1 MARGNETKKGD
12 TIIKSFRLFFS
23 RHRNHARL
31 AIFALLPGVGRRSDI
46 HLNIISRNLTRRQI
60 LKNGRTI
67 LESFPR
73 VIFVKLSLS
82 LSYSSPIRSNE
93 RRKKGRSQITRM
105 QTHLRFPPKTKSQNK
120 TKGGK
125 REGNH
130 CPHLTLRSREIKDQ
144 TRKFVFVLTRAYIT
158 KDSQKMFR
166 RVYRAGHLNMHNKIV
181 VEIAPITRILHILQK

>member
-12 TIIKSFRLFFS
+12 TIIKSFRLFIS

-46 HLNIISRNLTRRQI
+46 HLNIVSRNLTRRQI

-67 LESFPR
+67 LESFPL

-82 LSYSSPIRSNE
+82 LSYPSPIRSND
-93 RRKKGRSQITRM
+93 RRKKRKKSNYTHADTPPIPPQDKKSKQTKRGR
-105 QTHLRFPPKTKSQNK
+105 
-120 TKGGK
+120 

-130 CPHLTLRSREIKDQ
+130 CPHLTLRWREIKDQ
-144 TRKFVFVLTRAYIT
+144 TVCLRADRCTY
-158 KDSQKMFR
+158 
-166 RVYRAGHLNMHNKIV
+166 NKG
-181 VEIAPITRILHILQK
+181 

>member
-12 TIIKSFRLFFS
+12 TIIKSFRLFIS

-46 HLNIISRNLTRRQI
+46 HLNIVSRNLTRRQI

-67 LESFPR
+67 LESFPL

-82 LSYSSPIRSNE
+82 YPSPIRSNG
-93 RRKKGRSQITRM
+93 RRKKGKKSNY
-105 QTHLRFPPKTKSQNK
+105 THADTPPIPPKTKSQNK

-144 TRKFVFVLTRAYIT
+144 TRKFVFVLTDAHIT
-158 KDSQKMFR
+158 KDKKYISHK
-166 RVYRAGHLNMHNKIV
+166 K
-181 VEIAPITRILHILQK
+181 